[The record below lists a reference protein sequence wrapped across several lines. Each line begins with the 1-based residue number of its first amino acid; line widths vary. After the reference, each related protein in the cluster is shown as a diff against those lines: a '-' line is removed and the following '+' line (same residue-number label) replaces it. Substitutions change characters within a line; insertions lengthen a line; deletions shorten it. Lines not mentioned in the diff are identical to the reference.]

1 MNSDRDLEM
10 TNLQALIGLWQQEE
24 RRLRS
29 IITSPPTS
37 PAIRGQANER
47 LGGVLKEIQA
57 AADEMTTIE
66 LADRPDKPLL
76 G

>member
-1 MNSDRDLEM
+1 MNSDRDLEI

-37 PAIRGQANER
+37 PAIRDQANER

-57 AADEMTTIE
+57 AADEMTTLE